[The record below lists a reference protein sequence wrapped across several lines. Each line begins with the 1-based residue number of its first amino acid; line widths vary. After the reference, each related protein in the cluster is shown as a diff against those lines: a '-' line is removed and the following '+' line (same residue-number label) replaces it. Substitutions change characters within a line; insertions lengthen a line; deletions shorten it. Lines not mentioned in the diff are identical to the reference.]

1 MSCANMEAPNVD
13 LNVNISYYMGTTN
26 EFRAHRE
33 PHWAPDMVMFAQFC
47 VYALWLQLTE
57 V

>member
-1 MSCANMEAPNVD
+1 MCQHGGAECG

-26 EFRAHRE
+26 EFRAHGE